1 MWNASG
7 TVALSDG
14 HTADGGMTMM
24 NDAEFRKFLNAL
36 RSAYGLPPV
45 AASDDT
51 GAYED
56 FIAEDDY
63 TSQSPFS
70 ERV

>member
-1 MWNASG
+1 MVPFPYQ
-7 TVALSDG
+7 TG

-24 NDAEFRKFLNAL
+24 NDEEFRQFLNAL

-51 GAYED
+51 VAYED
-56 FIAEDDY
+56 FMTDDDY
-63 TSQSPFS
+63 VGQSPFQGGRS
-70 ERV
+70 D

>member
-1 MWNASG
+1 
-7 TVALSDG
+7 
-14 HTADGGMTMM
+14 MTMM
-24 NDAEFRKFLNAL
+24 NEAEFRKFLNAL

-51 GAYED
+51 GTYED

-70 ERV
+70 ERL